1 MTFGLYITH
10 PQVRIDPDIPV
21 PRWGLSDLGAARA
34 REAAKSDWART
45 LGRIVSSDEVKAIET
60 AEILSLASGISIEI
74 AEDTHENDRSATG
87 FLPPPQFEDAA
98 NWFFAHPEESFKGW
112 ERAVDAQRRIV
123 SAVARIL
130 ADHDPQRADRLR
142 RPWRCWNAVEM
153 PPRRLADRPRPG
165 PAGGRRKSL
174 LLHPCGSDCLMRLDA
189 HRKMGRV
196 SGMNARDRLIVGLD
210 IPTIGDAEKMVA
222 TLGDTVSFYKIG
234 YQLVFAGGLE
244 LARDLAKDGKKV
256 FLDMKL
262 LDIDNTVAKGVENI
276 VKMGMTMLT
285 LHAYPK
291 AMRAAV
297 EAARGSDLCLLAV
310 TVLTSMDETDLVDAG
325 YEYDPH
331 TLVLRRSEQ
340 ALAAG
345 MGGIVCSAEESAAV
359 RKIVGPDMAIVT
371 PGIRP
376 AGSEAGDQKRVMTPS
391 DALRAGSSHLVVARP
406 IVKAA
411 DPKAAAQAILAEMQG
426 AL

>member
-1 MTFGLYITH
+1 MT
-10 PQVRIDPDIPV
+10 
-21 PRWGLSDLGAARA
+21 
-34 REAAKSDWART
+34 
-45 LGRIVSSDEVKAIET
+45 
-60 AEILSLASGISIEI
+60 
-74 AEDTHENDRSATG
+74 
-87 FLPPPQFEDAA
+87 
-98 NWFFAHPEESFKGW
+98 
-112 ERAVDAQRRIV
+112 
-123 SAVARIL
+123 
-130 ADHDPQRADRLR
+130 
-142 RPWRCWNAVEM
+142 
-153 PPRRLADRPRPG
+153 
-165 PAGGRRKSL
+165 
-174 LLHPCGSDCLMRLDA
+174 
-189 HRKMGRV
+189 
-196 SGMNARDRLIVGLD
+196 ARDRLIVGLD
-210 IPTIGDAEKMVA
+210 IPTIGEAEKMVA

-297 EAARGSDLCLLAV
+297 EAAKGSDLCLLAV

-406 IVKAA
+406 IVKAP

-426 AL
+426 VL